1 MSTAANNMP
10 QAFGFGFN
18 DEDIEDD
25 GDREMPATI
34 NDGEPPDDTCETR
47 LYCSLKRGSRRSHNT
62 LEAVRSSLRGLLP
75 PMPRF
80 AAMMYRPTS
89 LI

>member
-34 NDGEPPDDTCETR
+34 NDGEPPDDTCETAKTK
-47 LYCSLKRGSRRSHNT
+47 LHT
-62 LEAVRSSLRGLLP
+62 LQEMV
-75 PMPRF
+75 
-80 AAMMYRPTS
+80 
-89 LI
+89 